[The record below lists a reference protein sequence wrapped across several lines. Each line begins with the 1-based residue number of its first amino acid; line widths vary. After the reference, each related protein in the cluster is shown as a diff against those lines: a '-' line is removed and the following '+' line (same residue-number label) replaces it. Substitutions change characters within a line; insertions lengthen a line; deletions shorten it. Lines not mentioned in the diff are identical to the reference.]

1 MCVSRL
7 AALHPSLSLHAESD
21 SDREPGGG
29 SNSERS
35 CRTQHIHCTVYLTHA
50 ESGRVGGES
59 NSESVRDVKD
69 ELIANT
75 PSQTPHTTGLS

>member
-1 MCVSRL
+1 MSG
-7 AALHPSLSLHAESD
+7 
-21 SDREPGGG
+21 GGG

-35 CRTQHIHCTVYLTHA
+35 CRTRHVHCTVNLTHA
-50 ESGRVGGES
+50 ESGRVGEES

-69 ELIANT
+69 ELIAAK